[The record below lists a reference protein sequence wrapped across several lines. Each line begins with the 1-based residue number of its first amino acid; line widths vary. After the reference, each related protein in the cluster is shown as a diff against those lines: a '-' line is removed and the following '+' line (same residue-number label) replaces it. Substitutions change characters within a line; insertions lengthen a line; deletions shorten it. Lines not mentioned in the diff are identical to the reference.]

1 MFTAPKANFK
11 SKLVT
16 ICTVMIS
23 NRNDDDDNNGDDDN
37 NDDDD
42 NYNDDE
48 ADLIKLSFC
57 PVSIGFF
64 FRPFFSSLFNPS
76 TSIIIVYDNYHY

>member
-1 MFTAPKANFK
+1 MFITTKGNFK

-16 ICTVMIS
+16 IGTVMIS
-23 NRNDDDDNNGDDDN
+23 TKNDDDDNK
-37 NDDDD
+37 DDDD
-42 NYNDDE
+42 NDDDDE